1 MIQPLTDDNGNI
13 LSADSDI
20 ASEFVKQYG
29 DKDVDVQPDILNQIQ
44 QQAEDIIRKWDDEG
58 NNDIINSEIT
68 KEEIKKS
75 IMKMRDGTGYNPLE
89 DIDSRM
95 LKNSDDKLHD
105 LLHYMYNTWLT
116 QGDVPDETKVDYK
129 KLHKKPNKTT
139 YNKWK
144 S

>member
-29 DKDVDVQPDILNQIQ
+29 DKAVDVQPDILNQIQ

-58 NNDIINSEIT
+58 DNDIINSEIT

-95 LKNSDDKLHD
+95 L
-105 LLHYMYNTWLT
+105 
-116 QGDVPDETKVDYK
+116 
-129 KLHKKPNKTT
+129 
-139 YNKWK
+139 
-144 S
+144 